1 MQKSGLEKHTQ
12 LKVCFQK
19 INSYILL
26 TKSEL
31 IIFYYVLDLIEYVL
45 KNWPPQH
52 LEEQEWKSKIPTL
65 TTEST
70 KTEQNKA
77 LVKVMRLY
85 HPDKMNGTDDKGN
98 NLYDDL
104 YKVKCEEI
112 TKLLNSKY
120 EDVKMMG

>member
-1 MQKSGLEKHTQ
+1 MHIDFILNI
-12 LKVCFQK
+12 K
-19 INSYILL
+19 IYFIM
-26 TKSEL
+26 
-31 IIFYYVLDLIEYVL
+31 LDLIEYVL

-52 LEEQEWKSKIPTL
+52 LEDKDWKSTIPTL
-65 TTEST
+65 EAEST

-77 LVKVMRLY
+77 LIKVMRLY
-85 HPDKMNGTDDKGN
+85 HPDKMNGKDDKGN

-120 EDVKMMG
+120 QDVKMMG

>member
-1 MQKSGLEKHTQ
+1 MHIDSILN
-12 LKVCFQK
+12 
-19 INSYILL
+19 INF
-26 TKSEL
+26 
-31 IIFYYVLDLIEYVL
+31 IILDLIEYVL

-52 LEEQEWKSKIPTL
+52 LEDKDWKSTIPTL
-65 TTEST
+65 EAEST

-77 LVKVMRLY
+77 LIKVMRLY
-85 HPDKMNGTDDKGN
+85 HPDKMNGKDDKGN

-120 EDVKMMG
+120 QDVKMMG